1 MIEETKEPQVHFMT
15 FEEERAWAYSHKS
28 EWDIYSC
35 LTTAEKK
42 GRAKGRAEGIAEG
55 REEERLKAFKEKL
68 ESARSLKKLGVLSN
82 DQIAETLNLTIE
94 EIENL

>member
-1 MIEETKEPQVHFMT
+1 MIEEAKEPQVHFMT

-42 GRAKGRAEGIAEG
+42 GRAKGRAEANIQNAQKMKQKGFSAEDISDITG
-55 REEERLKAFKEKL
+55 
-68 ESARSLKKLGVLSN
+68 
-82 DQIAETLNLTIE
+82 LTIE

>member
-1 MIEETKEPQVHFMT
+1 MIEEAKEPQVHFMT

-42 GRAKGRAEGIAEG
+42 GRAKGRAETNIQNAQKMKQKGFSAEDISDITG
-55 REEERLKAFKEKL
+55 
-68 ESARSLKKLGVLSN
+68 
-82 DQIAETLNLTIE
+82 LTIE

>member
-1 MIEETKEPQVHFMT
+1 MPLTESQSRYVNFDTDYEESLKNF
-15 FEEERAWAYSHKS
+15 RDW
-28 EWDIYSC
+28 YSC

-42 GRAKGRAEGIAEG
+42 GRA
-55 REEERLKAFKEKL
+55 EERLKAFKEKL

>member
-1 MIEETKEPQVHFMT
+1 MIEEAKEPQVHFMT

-42 GRAKGRAEGIAEG
+42 GRAKGRAEG